1 MSLLNTASP
10 WTTDDSS
17 KKRQS
22 TMRKTFKL
30 KTNSNVDGVDLD
42 SKIESPGEYVSNV
55 EEYQRSASDNKTTAP
70 PTIEETQASMQ
81 DRNVRVNDL
90 LNKITAVD
98 EGSKLGA
105 FTPLP
110 NPNMTVKKEDS
121 STGLTHPLP
130 PPYSMHPANLKKTGN
145 FSANDGYVSN
155 LSNYRNSYE
164 SAPVFKREADNIP
177 ARPVVD
183 NKLMEK
189 INYMIHILEE
199 QQHEKTSNIT
209 EEFILYT
216 FLGVFI
222 IFVVDSFSRSGKYTR

>member
-1 MSLLNTASP
+1 
-10 WTTDDSS
+10 
-17 KKRQS
+17 
-22 TMRKTFKL
+22 MRKTFKL